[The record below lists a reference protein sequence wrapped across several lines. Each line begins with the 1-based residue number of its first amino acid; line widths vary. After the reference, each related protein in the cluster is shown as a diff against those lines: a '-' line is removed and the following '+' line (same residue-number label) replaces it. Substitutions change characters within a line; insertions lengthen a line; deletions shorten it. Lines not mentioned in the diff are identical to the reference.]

1 MRTTSTVPKVLTE
14 LVDCFT
20 KSMPHVEVSDGQVL
34 PPRDVE
40 PLILCIGFSGDPGEP
55 VVENT
60 RTIAQMTTDPKRE
73 SYGITCLASS
83 WRGNETDA
91 QKVREEAY
99 AILDGVSEELS
110 KDHTLN
116 GLVMMTR
123 LHTDSFAQAQTNMG
137 AVATVRFV
145 IHVDAMT
152 R

>member
-1 MRTTSTVPKVLTE
+1 MRTASTVPLVLAE
-14 LVDCFT
+14 LVDRFT
-20 KSMPHVEVSDGQVL
+20 KRLTHVSVSDGQVL

-83 WRGNETDA
+83 WRGNEPDA
-91 QKVREEAY
+91 QKVRDEAY
-99 AILDGVSEELS
+99 GILDEVSEELAR
-110 KDHTLN
+110 DHTLG
-116 GLVMMTR
+116 GLVMMSR
-123 LHTDSFAQAQTNMG
+123 LHTDSFSQAQTNMG
-137 AVATVRFV
+137 AVATIRFV
-145 IHVDAMT
+145 IHIDAMT